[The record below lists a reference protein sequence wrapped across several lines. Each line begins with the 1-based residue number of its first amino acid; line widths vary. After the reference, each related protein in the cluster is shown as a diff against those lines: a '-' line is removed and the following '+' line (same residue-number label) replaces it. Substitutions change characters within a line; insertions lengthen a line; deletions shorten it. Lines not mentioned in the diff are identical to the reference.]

1 MDGFAIPKR
10 FLSRVFR
17 YYTFEGNVMINQPPK
32 IVIIGGGAGGLELA
46 TQLGHKLG
54 KKRQAEILL
63 IDKNRSHI
71 WKPLLHEVATGSID
85 ADLDGVVYSAHAA
98 KHHYNFQLGSFC
110 HLDQSNKTITLS
122 ELKDELGH
130 RILPERQVSY
140 DYLVLAIGSV
150 SNDFNTPG
158 VNKHCFYLDSNQQ
171 AERFQHALLDNFTRL
186 HQDDDQQHSLTIAIV
201 GGGATGVELSAELYH
216 VSDMLK
222 MYGLNKMTA
231 KRLHIDLIEAGPR
244 ILPALPERIANSAK
258 RELVKLGVTVREGT
272 QVKEATENSFITKHD
287 EHINADIMVWAAGV
301 KAPDFIKDI
310 GIFELTRN
318 NQIKVNQYLQSS
330 VNNDIF
336 VIGDCCAFT
345 QEDGSQVPPRAQ
357 SAHQMAQCVE
367 KNLIATLKDQPL
379 STFTYS
385 DHGSLV
391 NLSRYSTVGS
401 LMGNLTSNSF
411 FIEGKIARFMYI
423 SLYRMHQRAI
433 HGSAKTF
440 ALWISEKVLRVVRP
454 KMKLH

>member
-1 MDGFAIPKR
+1 
-10 FLSRVFR
+10 
-17 YYTFEGNVMINQPPK
+17 MITTHPK

-54 KKRQAEILL
+54 KKKQADILL
-63 IDKNRSHI
+63 IDKNRTHI

-98 KHHYNFQLGSFC
+98 KHHYNFQLGTFC
-110 HLDQSNKTITLS
+110 ALNNADKTITLS
-122 ELKDELGH
+122 ALNDELGH
-130 RILPERQVSY
+130 QILPQRTVHY
-140 DYLVLAIGSV
+140 DYLVIAIGSV

-158 VNKHCFYLDSNQQ
+158 IKEHCFYLDSNQQ

-186 HQDDDQQHSLTIAIV
+186 HQDDDPQHALNIAIV

-216 VSDMLK
+216 VSDLLK
-222 MYGLNKMTA
+222 LYGLTNMSA
-231 KRLHIDLIEAGPR
+231 KRLHIHLIEAGPR
-244 ILPALPERIANSAK
+244 ILPALPDRIANSAK
-258 RELVKLGVTVREGT
+258 RELLKLGVHVRENT
-272 QVKEATENSFITKHD
+272 QVKQATEQGFITKDD
-287 EHINADIMVWAAGV
+287 EQIDADIMVWAAGV
-301 KAPDFIKDI
+301 KAPDFVKEL

-318 NQIKVNQYLQSS
+318 NQIMVNDYLQSNCDERIY
-330 VNNDIF
+330 VL
-336 VIGDCCAFT
+336 GDCCAFT
-345 QEDGSQVPPRAQ
+345 QQDGKLVPPRAQ
-357 SAHQMAQCVE
+357 SAHHMAQCVE
-367 KNLIATLKDQPL
+367 KNLMATLRQQPL
-379 STFTYS
+379 RRFEYN

-411 FIEGKIARFMYI
+411 FIEGRIARFMYI